1 MNILSNSKNHNRL
14 LKADKKKLVELFYIV
29 KLFILFKIVIIELQ
43 GDSSNGK

>member
-29 KLFILFKIVIIELQ
+29 KFIYLIQ
-43 GDSSNGK
+43 NSYNRTPGR